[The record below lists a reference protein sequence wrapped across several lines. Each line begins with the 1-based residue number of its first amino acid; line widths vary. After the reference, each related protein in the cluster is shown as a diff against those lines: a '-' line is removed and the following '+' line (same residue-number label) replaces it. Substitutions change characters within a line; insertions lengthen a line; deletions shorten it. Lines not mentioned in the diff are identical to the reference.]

1 MTPSEPPPPPSGP
14 PPPPPSEPPPP
25 PPPPSGPPPPPPPR
39 SGNGPSDWAT
49 PRRTHPLSPWL
60 DLLSFGR
67 GGLGLILVAVA
78 LGQVLLLALAVA
90 YSVAGSLLVWS
101 RRTWS
106 FDGQTI
112 TLDDG
117 VISRTYRRVPVT
129 RVQHV
134 EVNEPLLHRLVG
146 FAVVRIETAGGAGSA
161 EVRLDALGKDEAVAL
176 QRQVMIARGQA
187 LAEGPSGPID
197 PTGDADAGG
206 LGDDAVGG
214 RPDPEAPPPPE
225 VEILRMSVW
234 KVMLAGVTGSKL
246 LVVFALMGALADT
259 LSRLP
264 RGLAESVEEEAG
276 TLLVSL
282 GFLAG
287 ALVLV
292 VVAMVAAALSS
303 MATHH
308 DLTVVRAGDELRLRR
323 GLFERRDAVVPLAR
337 VQAIAIRQNPAHRLL
352 GYASIQIRSAGT
364 GAGAEAQLSVP
375 LADRSEIDRLLA
387 AGIGRTVER
396 NHLAAAPRA
405 ARSRRIVRRLAVAAV
420 VVAVVGAVWR
430 SPTTMVIVGV
440 AAVALSM
447 AMGLDAYRNLGHRLD
462 GDLLVTRWGSLVRR
476 TVVVVIPRIQSTR
489 ISASPFQR
497 WRGLATFRADL
508 AGRGVTPLVL
518 DQRADRCGS
527 IEAEIRTGGIVD
539 HPVASEPVQVQLHAR
554 S

>member
-1 MTPSEPPPPPSGP
+1 MG
-14 PPPPPSEPPPP
+14 
-25 PPPPSGPPPPPPPR
+25 GA
-39 SGNGPSDWAT
+39 GDWAT
-49 PRRTHPLSPWL
+49 PRRTHPVSPWL
-60 DLLSFGR
+60 DLFSFGR

-78 LGQVLLLALAVA
+78 LGQLLLLALAVA
-90 YSVAGSLLVWS
+90 YNIAASLLVWS

-134 EVNEPLLHRLVG
+134 EVSEPLLHRFVG

-176 QRQVMIARGQA
+176 QRHVVAARARA
-187 LAEGPSGPID
+187 LADG
-197 PTGDADAGG
+197 PTGPTGADDAGDV
-206 LGDDAVGG
+206 GDEAVGG
-214 RPDPEAPPPPE
+214 RPDAEAPPPPE
-225 VEILRMSVW
+225 VEVLRLSVW
-234 KVMLAGVTGSKL
+234 KVMLAGVTGSNL
-246 LVVFALMGALADT
+246 LVVFALMGTLADT

-264 RGLAESVEEEAG
+264 RSMAESVEEEAG

-287 ALVLV
+287 ALALV
-292 VVAMVAAALSS
+292 VVAVVAAALSS
-303 MATHH
+303 LATHH

-337 VQAIAIRQNPAHRLL
+337 VQAVAIRQNPLHRLL

-375 LADRSEIDRLLA
+375 LADRGEIDRLLA
-387 AGIGRTVER
+387 VGIGRTVDR
-396 NHLAAAPRA
+396 DHLAAAPRA
-405 ARSRRIVRRLAVAAV
+405 ARSRRIVRRLAVAALLIG
-420 VVAVVGAVWR
+420 VAVAVGR
-430 SPTTMVIVGV
+430 SPTTVVMIGV
-440 AAVALSM
+440 AAVALSVV
-447 AMGLDAYRNLGHRLD
+447 MGLDAYRNLGHRLD
-462 GDLLVTRWGSLVRR
+462 GDLLVTRWGSLLRR
-476 TVVVVIPRIQSTR
+476 TVVVVIPRVQSTR

-518 DQRADRCGS
+518 DQRADRCAS
-527 IEAEIRTGGIVD
+527 IEAEIRDRELVD
-539 HPVASEPVQVQLHAR
+539 HPVATGSVQMEPHAR